1 MRGHGAG
8 GLSPAREIAYVAVT
22 CALLIGMQLALY
34 ALPGVECVTA
44 LLLCASF
51 AFGARFGFLTGLA
64 FSLLRCILFG
74 FYPSV
79 IILYCIY
86 FPLFGLI
93 FGLTGK
99 LDGKKLPLFFK
110 VAVNVALVALGCA
123 AFCAAGFDLIKVSR
137 IYKVTIEIF
146 LWVLGGDFCAIFIAF
161 NAVCIA
167 DRRSTS
173 QGRLPLLFFVTT
185 TAAICTVCFT
195 LLDDVI
201 TPLVIGMTAGGALTY
216 FYASFTAILPQTVCT
231 VISVAL
237 LFYPLTSALIK
248 LKK

>member
-22 CALLIGMQLALY
+22 CALLIGVQLALY

-86 FPLFGLI
+86 FPL
-93 FGLTGK
+93 
-99 LDGKKLPLFFK
+99 
-110 VAVNVALVALGCA
+110 
-123 AFCAAGFDLIKVSR
+123 
-137 IYKVTIEIF
+137 
-146 LWVLGGDFCAIFIAF
+146 
-161 NAVCIA
+161 
-167 DRRSTS
+167 
-173 QGRLPLLFFVTT
+173 
-185 TAAICTVCFT
+185 
-195 LLDDVI
+195 
-201 TPLVIGMTAGGALTY
+201 
-216 FYASFTAILPQTVCT
+216 
-231 VISVAL
+231 
-237 LFYPLTSALIK
+237 
-248 LKK
+248 